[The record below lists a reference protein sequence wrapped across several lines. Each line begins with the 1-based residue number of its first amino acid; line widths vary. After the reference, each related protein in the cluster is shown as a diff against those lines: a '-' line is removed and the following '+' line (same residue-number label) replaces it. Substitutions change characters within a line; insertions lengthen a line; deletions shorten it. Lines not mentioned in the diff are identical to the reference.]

1 MDYLLHLIDETT
13 SHYDDKDNEYMQ
25 NDVNLTNIKNVIK
38 LADSDPLY
46 KYEFITLFGYDFLS
60 LMGTGRTR

>member
-46 KYEFITLFGYDFLS
+46 KYEFI
-60 LMGTGRTR
+60 RK